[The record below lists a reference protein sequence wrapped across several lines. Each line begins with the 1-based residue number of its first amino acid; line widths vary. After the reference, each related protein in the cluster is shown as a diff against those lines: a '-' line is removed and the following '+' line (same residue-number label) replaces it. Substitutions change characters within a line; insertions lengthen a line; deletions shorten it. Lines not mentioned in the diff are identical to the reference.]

1 MVLIHQYIVDSIYI
15 EFLNEQNLC
24 QTKNILWESSRAD
37 LSLINLLIDWKCVL
51 VVPIYASA
59 RDEY

>member
-1 MVLIHQYIVDSIYI
+1 MLPDCRP
-15 EFLNEQNLC
+15 ELN
-24 QTKNILWESSRAD
+24 
-37 LSLINLLIDWKCVL
+37 LINLLIDWKCAL